1 MAAARRPK
9 LRGRRAGTAAVE
21 FALVLPFLLLLM
33 LGLYDF
39 ARALQA
45 QMILVNLSREGGS
58 LASRS
63 ALQYTN
69 QQIMVALASSAPP
82 LDMGLNGMIYITK
95 VAGHQEGS
103 GVRNV
108 VIEQYRWAQGWHQS
122 SFSPVSAVWTCGDSG
137 GTSWVTGGTNDGA
150 CANLPSAG
158 TSSPSANVMTA
169 QLADGDVI
177 YAVESYYRFTM
188 LLGAINFGFGLQLP
202 QIGPNLYSL
211 TVL

>member
-1 MAAARRPK
+1 MRK
-9 LRGRRAGTAAVE
+9 LGAGTAAVE

-45 QMILVNLSREGGS
+45 QMILVNISREGGS

-63 ALQYTN
+63 SLQYTN
-69 QQIMVALASSAPP
+69 QQIMVALASSTPP

-95 VAGHQEGS
+95 VAGHQESS

-108 VIEQYRWAQGWHQS
+108 VIEQYRWAQGWHTS
-122 SFSPVSAVWTCGDSG
+122 SYSPGSAVWTCGDSG
-137 GTSWVTGGTNDGA
+137 GTSWLTSGANDGG

-158 TSSPSANVMTA
+158 TSSPTAGVMTG

-177 YAVESYYRFTM
+177 YAVETYYRFTM
-188 LLGAINFGFGLQLP
+188 LQGAINFGFGLQLP
-202 QIGPNLYSL
+202 QIGPNLYAL